1 MAEDFEPCPDCGGE
15 IKQYGAKWKGEDWG
29 YSCEDPHCGW
39 IDVKAS
45 DPADKKASFDRAF
58 QAGWALLK
66 MPPYDPENTRFPR
79 EPSNIMM
86 RRIDPVKLQE
96 MAQRFHDNV
105 LDQINA
111 GTYETP
117 TMQHPLFP
125 YGFDENRY
133 KEFIE
138 GGGKTG
144 SGYIRGEYFD
154 DGIPLVDMAT
164 PSRNYEGRYSVPKVS
179 WGDQWVV
186 QTPNG
191 EWHVVNSEGVGGSLN
206 AESPQNLDVR
216 LDWEWLDD
224 ADRPEGETGRFGM
237 LPMGGFQLGVD
248 DIAGLLGTEEMPLEN
263 VIDDRGKD
271 RLYSNYMGH
280 LRALRNAGLG
290 GGSGAF
296 TRDELEGME

>member
-1 MAEDFEPCPDCGGE
+1 MG
-15 IKQYGAKWKGEDWG
+15 K
-29 YSCEDPHCGW
+29 
-39 IDVKAS
+39 
-45 DPADKKASFDRAF
+45 AF

-66 MPPYDPENTRFPR
+66 MPPYDPENTRFLR

-117 TMQHPLFP
+117 TMQHPFWR
-125 YGFDENRY
+125 YAFDEDQYNAHEL
-133 KEFIE
+133 K
-138 GGGKTG
+138 GGGWVD
-144 SGYIRGEYFD
+144 GEWYE
-154 DGIPLVDMAT
+154 DGIPLVNMAT
-164 PSRNYEGRYSVPKVS
+164 PSRGDKEGLYSIPRVS

-191 EWHVVNSEGVGGSLN
+191 EWHVVNEEGVGGPID
-206 AESPQNLDVR
+206 AENPRHLDIH
-216 LDWEWLDD
+216 LDWEYLDD
-224 ADRPEGETGRFGM
+224 ADRPEGEISRMGM
-237 LPMGGFQLGVD
+237 KPMGGFQLGVD

-263 VIDDRGKD
+263 VIDDRGKH
-271 RLYSNYMGH
+271 RLYSNYMDH
-280 LRALRNAGLG
+280 LRMLRGKGLG